1 MLHFIVQM
9 LSYFKLADFVRTM
22 QNERI
27 AMGFRVFLGKDRKD
41 KAEDLS
47 EIFTK
52 TDDALAAITWKRF
65 GKEKIFRSKLRFQL
79 NLRRPSRT
87 GCKSLARAMMA
98 PRSTCKCGQSCRP
111 RACRHGPGLCGSRGI
126 SPCSARPSPW
136 ASRSP

>member
-1 MLHFIVQM
+1 M

-65 GKEKIFRSKLRFQL
+65 GKEKIFRSKLRFQIRQDDFRSV
-79 NLRRPSRT
+79 NA
-87 GCKSLARAMMA
+87 LARRKKENFAL
-98 PRSTCKCGQSCRP
+98 PFHFRVIIEIYWEKVFPFSSCLQEFDP
-111 RACRHGPGLCGSRGI
+111 
-126 SPCSARPSPW
+126 
-136 ASRSP
+136 